1 MEKKMAKQ
9 IQELDYSQL
18 KFRCDPS
25 LFKFT
30 STKDIPIEDHI
41 YGQDRA
47 CKAIDFGVGIKSF
60 GYNIFVLGPAGSG
73 KTTAVRR
80 ALALKA
86 KSRPTPSDWVY
97 VNNFEDSSLPLVL
110 QLPTETGTQL
120 RDNMQ
125 ALVDEL
131 KVQIPQA
138 FENEHYQDQRKHLT
152 DGLEEKRQE
161 QLKNLADFAAERN
174 FELKNMGRG
183 FAMIPIKDGVQLK
196 PEEFELL
203 PEEEKNAIE
212 KSMHEIQEE
221 AEKIMENVQD
231 LEEKIGE
238 RVNDLN
244 RRIADM
250 AVGRS
255 IGKMKKKYADHPGVI
270 KYLNNVKED
279 ILQNVHDFIPEPEP
293 PQGAPPSMALFGQ
306 REPDFT
312 RYQVTLL
319 VSNKKDTGAPVVFEN
334 NPTFYNLIGKTE
346 HKPTQSG
353 ALITDFSM
361 IKPGSLH
368 IANGGYIIIEVNELL
383 KNVMAYDALKRC
395 LKNREVV
402 LEDLNEQYKL
412 VATTGLKPQPVPLDI
427 KVVLIGSPWAY
438 YMLYT
443 YDEDFKN
450 LFKVK
455 ADFGYEMDR
464 TDKSIDELAS
474 FAATLVARDGLMHFS
489 PDAIA
494 EVAEFSSRL
503 VEDNRKLAT
512 SFSMIADVLRE
523 SSYWAG
529 QNGNSVVVRADV
541 VRAIDEKEYRS
552 NRIEEKLQEMIED
565 GSIMVSTDDRVV
577 GQVNGLAVLAYG
589 DFTFGKPS
597 RITAR
602 HFAGKSGVI
611 NVEREVKMSGRIHDK
626 GVMILA
632 SFIRSKFGAIKP
644 PSFSASLTFEQVY
657 EEVDG
662 DSASSTE
669 LYAILSSLS
678 GVPIY
683 QGYAVTGSVNQFG
696 EIQPIGGVNYKIE
709 GFFALCK
716 SRGLTGEQG
725 VMIPHQNVKNLNL
738 EDEIVE
744 AVKEGKFHIWPV
756 HTIDEGIEILTGKPA
771 GKQKRD
777 GTYPKH
783 SVYGKVVETL
793 EELAKHD
800 EDSASSRVSS
810 PTRGVKI

>member
-1 MEKKMAKQ
+1 V
-9 IQELDYSQL
+9 S
-18 KFRCDPS
+18 
-25 LFKFT
+25 
-30 STKDIPIEDHI
+30 
-41 YGQDRA
+41 
-47 CKAIDFGVGIKSF
+47 
-60 GYNIFVLGPAGSG
+60 
-73 KTTAVRR
+73 R
-80 ALALKA
+80 ALALIA
-86 KSRPTPSDWVY
+86 KNRPTPPDWVY
-97 VNNFEDSSLPLVL
+97 VNNFEDSSLPIAL
-110 QLPTETGTQL
+110 QLPTETGAQL

-131 KVQIPQA
+131 KIQIPQA

-152 DGLEEKRQE
+152 DGLEEKRE
-161 QLKNLADFAAERN
+161 EELKKLADFAAERS
-174 FELKNMGRG
+174 FELKSMGRG
-183 FAMIPIKDGVQLK
+183 FAMIPIKDGTQLK
-196 PEEFELL
+196 PEQFELL
-203 PEEEKNAIE
+203 PDDEKAKIE
-212 KSMHEIQEE
+212 KSMHEIQGE

-255 IGKMKKKYADHPGVI
+255 IGRMKKKYADHPGVI

-293 PQGAPPSMALFGQ
+293 PQGAPQMMPFFGQ
-306 REPDFT
+306 HEPDFT
-312 RYQVTLL
+312 RYSVTLL
-319 VSNKKDTGAPVVFEN
+319 VSNKKNTGAPVVFEN

-346 HKPTQSG
+346 HKPTQAG
-353 ALITDFSM
+353 ALVTDFTM

-368 IANGGYIIIEVNELL
+368 VANGGYIIIEVNELL

-395 LKNREVV
+395 LKNHEVV

-412 VATTGLKPQPVPLDI
+412 VATTGLKPQPIPLDI
-427 KVVLIGSPWAY
+427 KVVLMGSPWAY
-438 YMLYT
+438 YMLYM

-455 ADFGYEMDR
+455 ADFGYETDR
-464 TDKSIDELAS
+464 NDKSIDELAS
-474 FAATLVARDGLMHFS
+474 FVAALADREGLMPFS
-489 PDAIA
+489 PDAVA

-541 VRAIDEKEYRS
+541 VRAIEEKEYRS

-565 GSIMVSTDDRVV
+565 GSIMVTTDDKVV

-611 NVEREVKMSGRIHDK
+611 NIEREVKMSGRIHDK
-626 GVMILA
+626 GVMILT
-632 SFIRSKFGAIKP
+632 SFIRSKFGALKP
-644 PSFSASLTFEQVY
+644 PSFSAFMTFEQVY
-657 EEVDG
+657 EDVDG

-678 GVPIY
+678 DIPIF
-683 QGYAVTGSVNQFG
+683 QGIAVTGSVNQFG
-696 EIQPIGGVNYKIE
+696 DIQPIGGVNYKIE
-709 GFFALCK
+709 GFFQLCK

-744 AVKEGKFHIWPV
+744 AVKAGKFHIWPV

-771 GKQKRD
+771 GKQKKD

-793 EELAKHD
+793 DELAKHD
-800 EDSASSRVSS
+800 EDPGGSPRVSG

>member
-1 MEKKMAKQ
+1 MAIQ
-9 IQELDYSQL
+9 IQELNYSQL
-18 KFRCDPS
+18 KFKCDPS

-30 STKDIPIEDHI
+30 STKDVPVEDHI

-47 CKAIDFGVGIKSF
+47 CKAIDFGVGIKSL

-86 KSRPTPSDWVY
+86 KSRPTPPDWVY
-97 VNNFEDSSLPLVL
+97 VNNFEDSSLPMAL
-110 QLPTETGTQL
+110 QLPTETGFQL

-125 ALVDEL
+125 ILVDEL
-131 KVQIPQA
+131 KIQIPQA

-161 QLKNLADFAAERN
+161 QLKMLADFAAERN

-183 FAMIPIKDGVQLK
+183 FAMLPIKDGVQLK

-203 PEEEKNAIE
+203 PEDEKTVIEKN
-212 KSMHEIQEE
+212 MHEIQEE
-221 AEKIMENVQD
+221 AEKIMEEVQE

-255 IGKMKKKYADHPGVI
+255 IGKLKKKYADHTGVI

-279 ILQNVHDFIPEPEP
+279 ILQNVHDFIPPQEP
-293 PQGAPPSMALFGQ
+293 PQGGSPLMPFMGQ
-306 REPDFT
+306 HEPDFT

-319 VSNKKDTGAPVVFEN
+319 VSNKKDTGAPVIFEN

-368 IANGGYIIIEVNELL
+368 VANGGYIIIEVNELL
-383 KNVMAYDALKRC
+383 KNIMAYDALKRC

-412 VATTGLKPQPVPLDI
+412 VATTGLKPQPIPLDI

-438 YMLYT
+438 YMLYVH
-443 YDEDFKN
+443 DEDFKN

-455 ADFGYEMDR
+455 ADFGYEMER
-464 TDKSIDELAS
+464 TDTSINELAS
-474 FAATLVARDGLMHFS
+474 FVAALVDREGLMHFS
-489 PDAIA
+489 ADAVA
-494 EVAEFSSRL
+494 QVAEFSSRL

-529 QNGNSVVVRADV
+529 QNGNAVVVDSDV
-541 VRAIDEKEYRS
+541 QRAIEEKEYRS
-552 NRIEEKLQEMIED
+552 NRIAEKLQEMIED
-565 GSIMVSTDDRVV
+565 GSIMVSTDDKVV

-602 HFAGKSGVI
+602 HYAGKSGI
-611 NVEREVKMSGRIHDK
+611 NNIEREVKMSGRIHDK
-626 GVMILA
+626 GVMILT
-632 SFIRSKFGAIKP
+632 SFIRSKFGATKP

-657 EEVDG
+657 EEIDG

-678 GVPIY
+678 GIPIH
-683 QGYAVTGSVNQFG
+683 QGIAVTGSVNQFG

-716 SRGLTGEQG
+716 ARGLTGEQG

-738 EDEIVE
+738 EDEIVN
-744 AVKEGKFHIWPV
+744 AVKDGKFHIWPV

-777 GTYPKH
+777 GTYPKL

-793 EELAKHD
+793 DELAKHD
-800 EDSASSRVSS
+800 EDSGVGSRVSG